1 VRILR
6 ARRTAGFVYLLVRCR
21 CGKQFG
27 HRAER
32 RFMVCLQC
40 GRIAEAARA
49 PRARAAARW
58 YHPPAPAA
66 PPRRATGDSPRAPSP
81 S

>member
-32 RFMVCLQC
+32 RFIVCLRC
-40 GRIAEAARA
+40 GRIAPAAKAR
-49 PRARAAARW
+49 RGRAAARW
-58 YHPPAPAA
+58 YHPPASAP
-66 PPRRATGDSPRAPSP
+66 PPRRAAGDSSRAPSP